1 MFPSQSDDD
10 AILTAPLSSQCEN
23 LRTIADV
30 IAPAPCKIDNSKLV
44 QREIV
49 RCRMLIHQEVGI
61 LGQQTR
67 YSDSV
72 EEG

>member
-1 MFPSQSDDD
+1 MFPSQSDDRE
-10 AILTAPLSSQCEN
+10 ILTGAPAIHCEN

-30 IAPAPCKIDNSKLV
+30 MTAGPCSIDNSKLV
-44 QREIV
+44 QWVIV

-67 YSDSV
+67 YSDSM